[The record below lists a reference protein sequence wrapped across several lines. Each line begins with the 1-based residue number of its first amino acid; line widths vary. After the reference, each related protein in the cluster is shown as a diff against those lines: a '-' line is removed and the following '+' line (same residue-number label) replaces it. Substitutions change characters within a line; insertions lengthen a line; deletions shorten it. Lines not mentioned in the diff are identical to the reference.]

1 MGKEIIKKIKFN
13 RFTKF
18 YEEHEQSSNVLISE
32 VLKSGKYIRD
42 KNINTLEK
50 NLGDL
55 CNRQYVL
62 TTASCTDALFFALK
76 AAGIQQGDQVI
87 LPSFSY
93 IASLSPI
100 LMCGATPVFADINP
114 ATLTLDI
121 NLLKDLINEKT
132 KAIIFVQLFGNI
144 TNLEPLQSLCSD
156 NDIVLIEDAAQALG
170 SAIGNLKGA
179 SQGDVSCIS
188 FDPTKIVSAFGTGGA
203 VLTNNENYYNTLKML
218 IHHGRN
224 EAGDFEIL
232 GYNSKIPEI
241 SATLINSQLSQLDQT
256 ITKTNNIA
264 KRYISKLAHLAD
276 IKLLSLNFEDIS
288 TYHKFVILAE
298 KRDKLKQY
306 LTNHGVE
313 TKIHYSPLL
322 HEQKLL
328 KDYKYL
334 VHDLSISKSIK
345 NKVLSLPIYP
355 GLKIEEINYICDCI
369 QKFYLK

>member
-1 MGKEIIKKIKFN
+1 MMKKIKFN
-13 RFTKF
+13 RFTNF
-18 YEEHEQSSNVLISE
+18 YEEHEQSANVLISE

-42 KNINTLEK
+42 ENINTLEK
-50 NLGDL
+50 NLGGI

-76 AAGIQQGDQVI
+76 AAGIQKGDQVI

-114 ATLTLDI
+114 ETLILDI
-121 NLLKDLINEKT
+121 DLLKDLINEKT

-170 SAIGNLKGA
+170 SANGNLKGA
-179 SQGDVSCIS
+179 SQGDISCIS

-203 VLTNNENYYNTLKML
+203 VLTNNESYYNTLKML

-241 SATLINSQLSQLDQT
+241 SAALINNQLSQLDQT
-256 ITKTNNIA
+256 IAKTNNIA
-264 KRYISKLAHLAD
+264 KKYISKLAHLTD
-276 IKLLSLNFEDIS
+276 IKLLSPNSEGIS
-288 TYHKFVILAE
+288 TYHKFVILAK
-298 KRDKLKQY
+298 KRDELKQH

-313 TKIHYSPLL
+313 TRIHYSPLL

-355 GLKIEEINYICDCI
+355 GLKNEEINYICDCI